1 MSEQFSMNHVLE
13 LACAAQRENKDYL
26 KEELFVF
33 ASDGK
38 VMGQTFPN
46 KVLMMFTLGLVGNIP
61 PENAPALLKITDDDK
76 ELAVEIQKYYRRLMF
91 SAVQGENEFQTNL
104 NSILSSDTI
113 ALNKIGFLACLP
125 SVFKRDYART
135 QIEKRVKTVDDEYL
149 AIIGTELRDM
159 DCEILGSQRSKNFDA
174 WNVDAIIDN
183 KMVSWLSKVDLKI
196 GPCVLVKGKVK
207 DHANHWRFGNSV
219 TRLNYVK
226 AAQ

>member
-1 MSEQFSMNHVLE
+1 MLEQFSMTHVLE
-13 LACAAQRENKDYL
+13 LACAAQRENKDYI
-26 KEELFVF
+26 KEELFQF

-38 VMGQTFPN
+38 IMSSKLPN
-46 KVLMMFTLGLVGNIP
+46 KVLILFTLGLVGNIP
-61 PENAPALLKITDDDK
+61 PENAPNLLKINDDDK

-113 ALNKIGFLACLP
+113 SLNKIGFLACLP
-125 SVFKRDYART
+125 SVFKRDYVRT
-135 QIEKRVKTVDDEYL
+135 QMEKRVRTVDQEYL
-149 AIIGTELRDM
+149 ANVGAELRDL

-174 WNVDAIIDN
+174 WNIDAIINN
-183 KMVSWLSKVDLKI
+183 KMVSWMSKFDLKI
-196 GPCVLVKGKVK
+196 GACVVVKAKVK
-207 DHANHWRFGNSV
+207 DHATHWKYENPV